1 MSDWS
6 SGYNVEAG
14 YTFGYYRE
22 LSPTWL
28 NYAATVEG
36 YATPT
41 GNWRY
46 LELGCGYGFGLI
58 LLAST
63 FPEHDFVGVD
73 FNPEHIAHARRLA
86 ASAGLTNIR
95 FEEADF
101 LDLAHDWPEHWGQFD
116 YIVAHGIISWLS
128 ATVRKAL
135 YKAMGN
141 AATPGALVYVSYNAL
156 PGKLT
161 NHTIQHLLRMWQVSE
176 AIPAQQGVSEGL
188 QRLDAL
194 VNANAAMGTAL
205 PALKTQ
211 LDSIKKQNPNYLIHE
226 YLHDEWHPQWFNEV
240 VAEVSVAKLAFIG
253 SATVSDL
260 FIKTIM
266 SADRKQLLDQYKD
279 PIIQEVMVD
288 VLINQGFR
296 KDIFGR
302 GRDKLSSLRQSD
314 LLLTTQLMALNVPA
328 PDKDITIQTGLGEL
342 TGKPEVYRPILDTL
356 SDGPKSMGDLIETQ
370 PQSEQTLATVIQA
383 VSLML
388 HAGYIGHYRPPSDVT
403 SAKNLNKEIARSVAE
418 GGAYRNLV
426 AAHSG
431 QVLSVLETDLL
442 MLHEVLSDPSCQ
454 DASILWQRLY
464 HRLQRL
470 GKSLMQ
476 NGDVLTDPTQVQS
489 LATEMASSF
498 LQTTLPK
505 WKGWG
510 VL

>member
-36 YATPT
+36 YATPI

-86 ASAGLTNIR
+86 ASAGLSNIR

-101 LDLAHDWPEHWGQFD
+101 LDLARDWPEHWGQFD

-128 ATVRKAL
+128 STVRKAL

-141 AATPGALVYVSYNAL
+141 AAAPGALVYVSYNAL

-211 LDSIKKQNPNYLIHE
+211 LESVKK
-226 YLHDEWHPQWFNEV
+226 
-240 VAEVSVAKLAFIG
+240 
-253 SATVSDL
+253 
-260 FIKTIM
+260 
-266 SADRKQLLDQYKD
+266 
-279 PIIQEVMVD
+279 
-288 VLINQGFR
+288 
-296 KDIFGR
+296 
-302 GRDKLSSLRQSD
+302 
-314 LLLTTQLMALNVPA
+314 
-328 PDKDITIQTGLGEL
+328 
-342 TGKPEVYRPILDTL
+342 
-356 SDGPKSMGDLIETQ
+356 
-370 PQSEQTLATVIQA
+370 
-383 VSLML
+383 
-388 HAGYIGHYRPPSDVT
+388 
-403 SAKNLNKEIARSVAE
+403 
-418 GGAYRNLV
+418 
-426 AAHSG
+426 
-431 QVLSVLETDLL
+431 
-442 MLHEVLSDPSCQ
+442 
-454 DASILWQRLY
+454 
-464 HRLQRL
+464 
-470 GKSLMQ
+470 
-476 NGDVLTDPTQVQS
+476 
-489 LATEMASSF
+489 
-498 LQTTLPK
+498 
-505 WKGWG
+505 
-510 VL
+510 